1 VTTQSNTPA
10 GWYPDPQGAP
20 QTLRWWD
27 GAQWTEHTSPVQ
39 QPAGQ
44 QVPHQAQQ
52 PQQQPQQ
59 QPVHQAAQGQF
70 AQQQQPPQQPVQH
83 QQPGQPAA
91 GPYGQQAPQQQQSY
105 VDPAKVQRQ
114 VQHQAGVAPTAQGGG
129 SLFTEP
135 VLVVNQKAKLIE
147 LTNEYTVM
155 DQNGAQI
162 GSVVQVGQSTL
173 KKVARFVS
181 SLDQFMTHKLEIRD
195 AYGQPQLV
203 MTRPAKFMKSR
214 VVVERPDGSPVGE
227 IVQQNMIG
235 KINFGINVNGQQIG
249 AIKAENWRA
258 WNFSI
263 VDHADNEVARIT
275 KTWEGLAKTM
285 FTTADNYVLQIHY
298 QLPEPL
304 LSLVVATALTVDT
317 ALKQDARG
325 FG

>member
-1 VTTQSNTPA
+1 MTTQSNTPA

-52 PQQQPQQ
+52 PQQQPVQ
-59 QPVHQAAQGQF
+59 QPAQGQF
-70 AQQQQPPQQPVQH
+70 APQQQPQQPVQH
-83 QQPGQPAA
+83 QQHAA
-91 GPYGQQAPQQQQSY
+91 GPYGQQAPLQQQSY

-155 DQNGAQI
+155 DQNGGQI